1 MAHCHGRLRR
11 KLLCMTVRAPDP
23 RRLDVAAAAAA
34 GVALAGRWPLSDLG
48 RLADGAAGEVDE
60 PVAWSARFEQRREH
74 GGAPQACLHLQAHA
88 RVAREC
94 QRCLQPVLLVL
105 DVDRAFCFAPNED
118 EAAAL
123 DADSE
128 DDVLVLSRQFDL
140 RELVEDELLLS
151 LPIVPKHEQCP
162 APLESAAP
170 SQAGQAPTPEH
181 PFAALASLRRGRGP

>member
-1 MAHCHGRLRR
+1 MTTRAH
-11 KLLCMTVRAPDP
+11 DP

-34 GVALAGRWPLSDLG
+34 GAALAGRWPLSELG

-60 PVAWSARFEQRREH
+60 PVAWSARFEQRREP
-74 GGAPQACLHLQAHA
+74 GGALQVWLQLQARA
-88 RVAREC
+88 RIARQC

-105 DVDRAFCFAPNED
+105 DVERAFRFAPTED

-140 RELVEDELLLS
+140 RELVEDEFLLA
-151 LPIVPKHEQCP
+151 LPIVPKHEHCP
-162 APLESAAP
+162 ALP
-170 SQAGQAPTPEH
+170 AGQAAQEITAAH
-181 PFAALASLRRGRGP
+181 PFAALAALKRGSGP